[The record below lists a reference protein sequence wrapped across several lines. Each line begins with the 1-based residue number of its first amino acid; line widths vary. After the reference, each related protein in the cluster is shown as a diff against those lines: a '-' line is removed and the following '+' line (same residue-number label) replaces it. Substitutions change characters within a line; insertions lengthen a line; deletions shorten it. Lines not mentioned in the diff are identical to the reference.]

1 MYPFWVCS
9 MHSTNK
15 ANCIGHAVMPFS
27 SIQSYTAFWCLILIV
42 FPSLRDKRYT
52 HTHFHRNM
60 LHICLKIAWFLC
72 MSVAIIHF
80 PFGMY
85 RVLAWNRF
93 QKKKTVVVVDFAL
106 AFISIEYFYFHC
118 LEVKCVEHGKN
129 SGEPFAHWFI
139 EREKNCFRYTVSCY
153 DSIIYS

>member
-52 HTHFHRNM
+52 HTFSSEHASYLFKNSVVFVHVCCHHPLPVRNVSCSCVES
-60 LHICLKIAWFLC
+60 L
-72 MSVAIIHF
+72 S
-80 PFGMY
+80 
-85 RVLAWNRF
+85 
-93 QKKKTVVVVDFAL
+93 KKKTVVVVDFAL